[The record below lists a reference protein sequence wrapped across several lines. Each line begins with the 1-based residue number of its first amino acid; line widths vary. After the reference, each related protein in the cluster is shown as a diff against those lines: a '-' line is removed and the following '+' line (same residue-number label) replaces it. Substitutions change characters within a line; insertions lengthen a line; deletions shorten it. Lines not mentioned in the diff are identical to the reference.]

1 MKKTAL
7 ITGASSGIGMELA
20 RLHAENGGDL
30 VLVARSEE
38 KMKDLAEELKEK
50 FESST
55 TIIVKDLT
63 EEKSAH
69 EIYDILQS
77 KSLKVDYLINNAGFG
92 GYGYFHERDNEN
104 LNAMMKVN
112 MISLTW
118 LMKVFLPDM
127 IEQKSGKI
135 MNISSTAGFLPGPL
149 QAVYHATKSYV
160 LSLSQAIDEEVRK
173 HGITVTAIAPGPV
186 DTNFEKVA
194 DLEGS
199 TIFKQAASAR
209 SVAEK
214 AYSAMMKGKLV
225 AITDPGIRFAFRW
238 LMPLVGRRARMKAVR
253 RAMESGL

>member
-20 RLHAENGGDL
+20 RVHAENGDDL
-30 VLVARSEE
+30 ILVARSEE
-38 KMKDLAEELKEK
+38 KMRDLANDLKEE
-50 FESST
+50 FGISI

-63 EEKSAH
+63 EERSAR
-69 EIYDILQS
+69 EIYDIVHS
-77 KSLKVDYLINNAGFG
+77 KSLTVDYLINNAGFG

-104 LNAMMKVN
+104 LNSMMKVN

-118 LMKVFLPDM
+118 LMKYFLPDM
-127 IEQKSGKI
+127 IERKSGKI
-135 MNISSTAGFLPGPL
+135 MNVTSTAGFLPGPL

-160 LSLSQAIDEEVRK
+160 LSLSQAVDEEVRE
-173 HGITVTAIAPGPV
+173 HGITITAIAPGPV
-186 DTNFEKVA
+186 DTNFDKVA

-199 TIFKQAASAR
+199 TIFKRAVSPR
-209 SVAEK
+209 SVAKK

-225 AITDPGIRFAFRW
+225 EITDPGIRFAFRW

-253 RAMESGL
+253 KLMESR